1 MFLRPLTGNG
11 IEYHPGK
18 ASAESLHLTI
28 FAVFWITEKL
38 ALRKIYGFL
47 FSDMNEKCKVVSIV
61 NHRVLRTAPF
71 NHNQC
76 HRPVGD
82 VLIQYRV
89 VWANAKNE
97 IKVFDKPY
105 SWVNDD
111 IARVNFPR
119 LVLLYWRERTS
130 RDFEEESISLGP
142 ETFTLPPDQ
151 SIWPKNKV
159 KLKSLAETYN
169 KKDAT
174 RNDLRVR
181 FSAIIVQVIT
191 LNGTFLRPLTSI
203 MDQLMKLKKE
213 TVVEAVFVQNPFHEQ
228 LEAQLSKLMAS
239 DSFQSSL
246 ETVVENISC
255 YSYLYEQS
263 TQLFKDVEYW
273 MSEKQIR
280 RNLDAN
286 HREIAQWNNYPEKMW
301 RLFEDQDEIIRPSV
315 IRELYRDTDWSTL
328 KNMKKKKLFDKK
340 KRKRKSKSPK
350 KPIVSSLPPSP
361 PVNHTDEDRDDYDE
375 NQDVNPDQV
384 NHDSIT
390 SPGDVRMSDDESTT
404 FDRNQ
409 ETSPNLE
416 SQFAELTTSP
426 TQSSDQFLAETKM
439 EPDEAEDSKSF
450 FLRSEFMSLFSEK
463 WCHGDQGLWKHW

>member
-1 MFLRPLTGNG
+1 
-11 IEYHPGK
+11 
-18 ASAESLHLTI
+18 
-28 FAVFWITEKL
+28 
-38 ALRKIYGFL
+38 
-47 FSDMNEKCKVVSIV
+47 MNEKCKVVSIV

-89 VWANAKNE
+89 VWVNSKDE
-97 IKVFDKPY
+97 IKVFDAPY

-111 IARVNFPR
+111 IARRNFPR

-130 RDFEEESISLGP
+130 RDFEDESISLGE

-151 SIWPKNKV
+151 STWSTDNV

-191 LNGTFLRPLTSI
+191 NHGTFLRPLASI
-203 MDQLMKLKKE
+203 MEQLVKLKKE
-213 TVVEAVFVQNPFHEQ
+213 NVVEAVFVQNPFHEQ

-239 DSFQSSL
+239 ESFQTSL
-246 ETVVENISC
+246 ETVVDNISC
-255 YSYLYEQS
+255 YSYLYKQS
-263 TQLFKDVEYW
+263 SQLFKEAEYW
-273 MSEKQIR
+273 LSEKEIR

-301 RLFEDQDEIIRPSV
+301 TLFEDQDESIRPNV
-315 IRELYRDTDWSTL
+315 IRELNQQTDWSTL

-340 KRKRKSKSPK
+340 KRKRKSISPK

-361 PVNHTDEDRDDYDE
+361 LLNPEIGLITEENCENYED
-375 NQDVNPDQV
+375 QDFNPDQV
-384 NHDSIT
+384 NPDPLPSA
-390 SPGDVRMSDDESTT
+390 GDVYMSDDQSPTNI
-404 FDRNQ
+404 DQNQ
-409 ETSPNLE
+409 ETASNLE

-426 TQSSDQFLAETKM
+426 TQSSDQILAEPKM
-439 EPDEAEDSKSF
+439 EPEEIIECKFSLKGFSNFISFIAKGALMMNKVYGDHDHNLEVPEFIKFSHYTILWHTDPPSEESVIEIFED
-450 FLRSEFMSLFSEK
+450 M
-463 WCHGDQGLWKHW
+463 LWV